1 MNQYDND
8 NDLLLLDDDNNDNDS
23 SNDTAATS
31 NNARSLPFSIL
42 KRQFQ
47 NSNIEDDY
55 YLYNYNDNDEDYQY
69 YCNRIR
75 QQQQHCHRQRRRRKK
90 HHQRQQQKQRTI
102 FDTIRQYT
110 YSKTGLHIPYINI
123 NISNNYNTVNPI
135 ILMLKLRKVYKQSLL
150 PGFNIHLGV
159 DIITSQ
165 YSLLNL
171 LLPTTT
177 AGSGNI
183 MMGMCKFH
191 AYIQDRYI
199 GGRLSIRRR
208 RRRRRLHQHQHHR
221 SSSRLYDQRQEVE
234 NEEEYDI
241 NNIENMAAST
251 TTTTVVEY
259 TKSWLFPGTGKY
271 IYIIYILFVG
281 MLLLLHFA
289 MYSIAIML
297 FREREKDMVLTLSFI
312 CYVFNSSI
320 FSHIY
325 LSLYIV

>member
-23 SNDTAATS
+23 SNDTAPSS
-31 NNARSLPFSIL
+31 NTFIL

-55 YLYNYNDNDEDYQY
+55 YLYNDNDIDDEDYQY

-75 QQQQHCHRQRRRRKK
+75 QQQQHRHRQRRRRRKK

-199 GGRLSIRRR
+199 GGRLTIRRR
-208 RRRRRLHQHQHHR
+208 RRHQQRHHSIRTR
-221 SSSRLYDQRQEVE
+221 SSLYDQQQEVE
-234 NEEEYDI
+234 NEEEYGI
-241 NNIENMAAST
+241 NNNDNNMATPA

-271 IYIIYILFVG
+271 MYILC
-281 MLLLLHFA
+281 LLDCCYCCFCYCILPCI
-289 MYSIAIML
+289 SIA
-297 FREREKDMVLTLSFI
+297 FI
-312 CYVFNSSI
+312 AI
-320 FSHIY
+320 
-325 LSLYIV
+325 